1 MSFFDEVDEPLAEPP
16 TRTHRRRPP
25 SGRGRRP
32 PGGGRTGGPRGPRS
46 DSQQSIRTRRAVAL
60 TALIV
65 VLILIVVGVHSCQVS
80 QANSD
85 LRNYAVSVSSLME
98 HSNQTG
104 SQFFQLLASG
114 QGSANGS
121 NLEQQ
126 ALVAGLNARN
136 QLNSA
141 RGLSAPGQ
149 LQEAQQQIDLALEM
163 RANGIEGIA
172 HALPSALQS
181 QTSSSAVNTIA
192 AEMAQFY
199 ASDVLYKDYALPM
212 IVGALHGANIAAGG
226 SNGEPISQ
234 GQFLPTIEWLNPSFV
249 AGELSAPT
257 PVARGGKLAPGPHGH
272 ALNSVSV
279 GGKTLQTGV
288 TNTVSSH
295 PAPTFTLHFINSGQ
309 NTETDVRCKV
319 TVAGSTISGQTTV
332 SRTSAGQSY
341 SCHVTLSGSPPAGS
355 YTVKASIEPV
365 PGEKNTSNNTQTYS
379 VSFQ

>member
-1 MSFFDEVDEPLAEPP
+1 V
-16 TRTHRRRPP
+16 
-25 SGRGRRP
+25 
-32 PGGGRTGGPRGPRS
+32 
-46 DSQQSIRTRRAVAL
+46 I
-60 TALIV
+60 
-65 VLILIVVGVHSCQVS
+65 GVHSCQVS

-141 RGLSAPGQ
+141 RGLSVPGQ
-149 LQEAQQQIDLALEM
+149 LQAAQQQIDLALEM

-181 QTSSSAVNTIA
+181 QTSSSSVNTIA
-192 AEMAQFY
+192 SEMAQFY

-212 IVGALHGANIAAGG
+212 IVNALHGANIAAGG

-257 PVARGGKLAPGPHGH
+257 PVAHGGKLAPGPHGH

-295 PAPTFTLHFINSGQ
+295 PAPTFTLNFINSGQ
-309 NTETDVRCKV
+309 NTETNVRCKV

-341 SCHVTLSGSPPAGS
+341 SCHVTLSASPAAGS

-365 PGEKNTSNNTQTYS
+365 PGEKNTSNNSQTYS